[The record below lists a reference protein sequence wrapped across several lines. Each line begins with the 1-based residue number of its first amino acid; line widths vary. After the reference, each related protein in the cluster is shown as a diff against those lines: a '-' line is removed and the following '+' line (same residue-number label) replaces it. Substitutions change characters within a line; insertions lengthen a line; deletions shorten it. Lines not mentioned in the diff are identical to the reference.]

1 MRLLSRLLQPRAF
14 IEPPFWAQPD
24 RLFTAL
30 TGAKESIGNDFNEYV
45 RKAFK
50 GHGPVFTTI
59 LVRMMVFSEIR
70 FQWQRLIEGRPGEL
84 FGTPALSLLETPW
97 PNGTTGELLSR
108 MEQDSSLAGNFYGAR
123 VDGDGPARI
132 RRLRPNTVTI
142 VTGSPSDDPYDY
154 RAKPVG
160 YIYDPRR
167 LAGSTRAEPTL
178 FTPDRVVHYSPLP
191 DPDAQWRGMSW
202 LTPIIEE
209 VRGDKAATSHKLKF
223 FEHGTISGLAVTYSP
238 EISTDDFQEYVR
250 LFQEEHEG
258 PDNAYRTLHFG
269 GGADPKPIS
278 ANMQQLDFKA
288 LQGVSETRI
297 AAASGLGAVMAQF
310 SEGLAGSSL
319 NTGNFTAAR
328 KRAETIL
335 FRPLW
340 RIAAASLAPIVQPA
354 PDGARLWYDPRD
366 VAFLRDDAKEEAA
379 IRRTNASTIETLIR
393 SGATFDSAVSAV
405 TSGDFVQLE
414 DTGLRSVQLVDP
426 NQEATE

>member
-1 MRLLSRLLQPRAF
+1 
-14 IEPPFWAQPD
+14 
-24 RLFTAL
+24 
-30 TGAKESIGNDFNEYV
+30 
-45 RKAFK
+45 
-50 GHGPVFTTI
+50 
-59 LVRMMVFSEIR
+59 
-70 FQWQRLIEGRPGEL
+70 
-84 FGTPALSLLETPW
+84 
-97 PNGTTGELLSR
+97 
-108 MEQDSSLAGNFYGAR
+108 
-123 VDGDGPARI
+123 
-132 RRLRPNTVTI
+132 
-142 VTGSPSDDPYDY
+142 
-154 RAKPVG
+154 
-160 YIYDPRR
+160 
-167 LAGSTRAEPTL
+167 
-178 FTPDRVVHYSPLP
+178 
-191 DPDAQWRGMSW
+191 
-202 LTPIIEE
+202 
-209 VRGDKAATSHKLKF
+209 
-223 FEHGTISGLAVTYSP
+223 
-238 EISTDDFQEYVR
+238 
-250 LFQEEHEG
+250 
-258 PDNAYRTLHFG
+258 
-269 GGADPKPIS
+269 
-278 ANMQQLDFKA
+278 MQQLDFKA